1 MPSETASIL
10 LPGDTRPVS
19 TPEGLAARHA
29 VTLEWGDCDP
39 AGIIYYPTYFKWWDQ
54 GTWRLFWA
62 AGIDRRVMI
71 EDMGGIEMPILNAVG
86 TFESTVTPGA
96 RLVVESRVERWGNS
110 SFRVAHRVMTQDGK
124 TVAHGNERS
133 FANGDSM
140 PARFLAALGMTVIV
154 GYIDLIAATC
164 SARPSLR
171 LHSGQWLTASRSKM
185 AYFASEAAC

>member
-1 MPSETASIL
+1 MPPSETASVL
-10 LPGDTRPVS
+10 LPDDTRPVS
-19 TPEGLAARHA
+19 TPEGLAVRHA

-62 AGIDRRVMI
+62 AGIDRRAMRD
-71 EDMGGIEMPILNAVG
+71 DMGGIEMPILNAVG

-124 TVAHGNERS
+124 TVAHGNETRCWTS
-133 FANGDSM
+133 AQAAPGQLKATRIPDDII
-140 PARFLAALGMTVIV
+140 ARFGGTRA
-154 GYIDLIAATC
+154 
-164 SARPSLR
+164 
-171 LHSGQWLTASRSKM
+171 
-185 AYFASEAAC
+185 